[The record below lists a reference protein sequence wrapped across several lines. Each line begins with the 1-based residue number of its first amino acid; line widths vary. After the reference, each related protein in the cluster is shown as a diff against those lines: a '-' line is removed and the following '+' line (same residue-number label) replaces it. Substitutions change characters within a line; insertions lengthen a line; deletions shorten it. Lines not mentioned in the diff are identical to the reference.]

1 MNRAPKARLWMLLCG
16 IVVAGGAVGAVQL
29 ARSPENGDNRIMN
42 QQSIGMAT
50 MDENRTIAL
59 RLRAET
65 EDGAEGEGYFTYAPT
80 DEGYESVLR
89 HIGGLE
95 PGESKPVPPWPD

>member
-1 MNRAPKARLWMLLCG
+1 
-16 IVVAGGAVGAVQL
+16 
-29 ARSPENGDNRIMN
+29 MN
-42 QQSIGMAT
+42 QESIGVAT
-50 MDENRTIAL
+50 MDADRKIAL

-65 EDGAEGEGYFTYAPT
+65 DDGAVGEGYFTYAP
-80 DEGYESVLR
+80 DDKDYESVLR